1 MVSLGC
7 LCDDD
12 DVQCSTSRF
21 VVAFAL
27 VDAQRLMGVCVSQGK
42 TRLAKWYVPYEDE
55 ERKKLIL
62 ELYRLVN
69 SRDQKFTNF
78 VEVRARACAR
88 FWRAF
93 L

>member
-1 MVSLGC
+1 MC
-7 LCDDD
+7 A
-12 DVQCSTSRF
+12 
-21 VVAFAL
+21 VVARKRQYLIVFNK
-27 VDAQRLMGVCVSQGK
+27 QGK